1 MSARNLDKHNRFRCI
16 TVGFRVSPEEHE
28 HINKAVAMSGLSKQE
43 YCYRRC
49 LGRDIVVQN
58 EKISV
63 LVVEPEK
70 KPYAK
75 EISSGLSSLQHE
87 VGGYIQAVYPYEEPV
102 AIICDEEAKLKGSEL
117 NRVLRD
123 EDGHIYDV
131 VAGTF
136 LIVGLGESEFTSL
149 TPEHMKQFKEKF
161 DTPEM
166 FMRINGKLV
175 VLPMEDERAKAK
187 KPSVLQKL
195 KDAKADLP
203 KKSPGKAK
211 EAEL

>member
-1 MSARNLDKHNRFRCI
+1 MD
-16 TVGFRVSPEEHE
+16 
-28 HINKAVAMSGLSKQE
+28 
-43 YCYRRC
+43 
-49 LGRDIVVQN
+49 N

-75 EISSGLSSLQHE
+75 EVSSGLSSLQHE

-123 EDGHIYDV
+123 EDGKIYDV

-136 LIVGLGESEFTSL
+136 LIVGLGEDDFTSL

-166 FMRINGKLV
+166 FMRLNGKLV
-175 VLPMEDERAKAK
+175 VLPMEEERAKAK
-187 KPSVLQKL
+187 KPSVLKKL
-195 KDAKADLP
+195 NEAKKDLP
-203 KKSPGKAK
+203 KKSPTKAK

>member
-1 MSARNLDKHNRFRCI
+1 MD
-16 TVGFRVSPEEHE
+16 
-28 HINKAVAMSGLSKQE
+28 
-43 YCYRRC
+43 
-49 LGRDIVVQN
+49 N

-75 EISSGLSSLQHE
+75 EVSSELSSLQHE
-87 VGGYIQAVYPYEEPV
+87 VGGYIQAVYPYDEPV

-123 EDGHIYDV
+123 EDGKIYDV
-131 VAGTF
+131 IAGTF
-136 LIVGLGESEFTSL
+136 LIVGLGEDDFTSL

-175 VLPMEDERAKAK
+175 VLPMEDERVKAK

-195 KDAKADLP
+195 KEAKVDLP
-203 KKSPGKAK
+203 KRSPGKAK

>member
-1 MSARNLDKHNRFRCI
+1 MD
-16 TVGFRVSPEEHE
+16 
-28 HINKAVAMSGLSKQE
+28 
-43 YCYRRC
+43 
-49 LGRDIVVQN
+49 N

-123 EDGHIYDV
+123 EDGQIYDV

-161 DTPEM
+161 ETPEM
-166 FMRINGKLV
+166 FMRLNGKLV
-175 VLPMEDERAKAK
+175 VLPMEERPKAK

-195 KDAKADLP
+195 NDMKGMDSPAGT
-203 KKSPGKAK
+203 KKPHSK
-211 EAEL
+211 EER

>member
-1 MSARNLDKHNRFRCI
+1 MD
-16 TVGFRVSPEEHE
+16 
-28 HINKAVAMSGLSKQE
+28 
-43 YCYRRC
+43 
-49 LGRDIVVQN
+49 N

-102 AIICDEEAKLKGSEL
+102 AIICDEEAKLKGSDL

-123 EDGHIYDV
+123 EDGKIYDV
-131 VAGTF
+131 IAGTF
-136 LIVGLGESEFTSL
+136 LIVGLGEEDFASL

-166 FMRINGKLV
+166 FMRLNGKLV
-175 VLPMEDERAKAK
+175 VFSMEEERAKAK

-195 KDAKADLP
+195 NDMKGVEPSTGAKKP
-203 KKSPGKAK
+203 HAK
-211 EAEL
+211 EER

>member
-1 MSARNLDKHNRFRCI
+1 MDS
-16 TVGFRVSPEEHE
+16 
-28 HINKAVAMSGLSKQE
+28 
-43 YCYRRC
+43 
-49 LGRDIVVQN
+49 
-58 EKISV
+58 EKINV

-70 KPYAK
+70 KPYMK
-75 EISSGLSSLQHE
+75 EISSELSSLQHE
-87 VGGYIQAVYPYEEPV
+87 VGGYIQAVYPYDEPV

-123 EDGHIYDV
+123 EDGKIYDV

-136 LIVGLGESEFTSL
+136 LIVGLGEEDFASL

-166 FMRINGKLV
+166 FMRLNGKLV
-175 VLPMEDERAKAK
+175 VLPMEEERPKAK

-195 KDAKADLP
+195 NDMKGVEPSTSAKKP
-203 KKSPGKAK
+203 HAK
-211 EAEL
+211 EER

>member
-1 MSARNLDKHNRFRCI
+1 MD
-16 TVGFRVSPEEHE
+16 
-28 HINKAVAMSGLSKQE
+28 
-43 YCYRRC
+43 
-49 LGRDIVVQN
+49 N

-123 EDGHIYDV
+123 EDGQIYDV

-161 DTPEM
+161 ETPEM
-166 FMRINGKLV
+166 FMRLNGKLV
-175 VLPMEDERAKAK
+175 VLPMEERPKAK

-195 KDAKADLP
+195 NDMKGVDSPAGT
-203 KKSPGKAK
+203 KKPHSK
-211 EAEL
+211 EER

>member
-1 MSARNLDKHNRFRCI
+1 MD
-16 TVGFRVSPEEHE
+16 
-28 HINKAVAMSGLSKQE
+28 
-43 YCYRRC
+43 
-49 LGRDIVVQN
+49 N

-123 EDGHIYDV
+123 EDGQIYDV

-136 LIVGLGESEFTSL
+136 LIVGLGEDDFTSL

-161 DTPEM
+161 ETPEM

-175 VLPMEDERAKAK
+175 VLPMEDERGKAK

-195 KDAKADLP
+195 NDMKKDTP
-203 KKSPGKAK
+203 PKSPSKAK

>member
-1 MSARNLDKHNRFRCI
+1 MD
-16 TVGFRVSPEEHE
+16 
-28 HINKAVAMSGLSKQE
+28 
-43 YCYRRC
+43 
-49 LGRDIVVQN
+49 N

-87 VGGYIQAVYPYEEPV
+87 VGGYIQAVYPYDEPV

-123 EDGHIYDV
+123 EDGQIYDV

-136 LIVGLGESEFTSL
+136 LIVGLGEEDFSSL

-166 FMRINGKLV
+166 FMRLNGKLV
-175 VLPMEDERAKAK
+175 VLPMEEERVKAK

-195 KDAKADLP
+195 NDMKSMDSP
-203 KKSPGKAK
+203 TGVKKPHAK
-211 EAEL
+211 EER

>member
-1 MSARNLDKHNRFRCI
+1 MD
-16 TVGFRVSPEEHE
+16 
-28 HINKAVAMSGLSKQE
+28 
-43 YCYRRC
+43 
-49 LGRDIVVQN
+49 N

-123 EDGHIYDV
+123 EDGQIYDV

-136 LIVGLGESEFTSL
+136 LIVGWVRT
-149 TPEHMKQFKEKF
+149 
-161 DTPEM
+161 
-166 FMRINGKLV
+166 I
-175 VLPMEDERAKAK
+175 
-187 KPSVLQKL
+187 
-195 KDAKADLP
+195 
-203 KKSPGKAK
+203 SPRSPPNT
-211 EAEL
+211 

>member
-1 MSARNLDKHNRFRCI
+1 MD
-16 TVGFRVSPEEHE
+16 
-28 HINKAVAMSGLSKQE
+28 
-43 YCYRRC
+43 
-49 LGRDIVVQN
+49 N

-102 AIICDEEAKLKGSEL
+102 ALICDEEAKLKGSEL

-123 EDGHIYDV
+123 EDGQIYDV

-136 LIVGLGESEFTSL
+136 LIVGLGEDDFTSL

-161 DTPEM
+161 ETPEM

-175 VLPMEDERAKAK
+175 VLPMEDERGKAK

-195 KDAKADLP
+195 NDMKKDTP
-203 KKSPGKAK
+203 PKSPSKAK
-211 EAEL
+211 EAEV

>member
-1 MSARNLDKHNRFRCI
+1 MDNDKI
-16 TVGFRVSPEEHE
+16 T
-28 HINKAVAMSGLSKQE
+28 
-43 YCYRRC
+43 
-49 LGRDIVVQN
+49 
-58 EKISV
+58 V

-102 AIICDEEAKLKGSEL
+102 ALICDEEAKLKGSEL

-123 EDGHIYDV
+123 EDGQIYDV

-136 LIVGLGESEFTSL
+136 LIVGLGEDDFTSL
-149 TPEHMKQFKEKF
+149 TPEHMKRFKEKF
-161 DTPEM
+161 ETPEM

-175 VLPMEDERAKAK
+175 VLPMEDERGKAK

-195 KDAKADLP
+195 NDMKKDTP
-203 KKSPGKAK
+203 PKSPSKTK